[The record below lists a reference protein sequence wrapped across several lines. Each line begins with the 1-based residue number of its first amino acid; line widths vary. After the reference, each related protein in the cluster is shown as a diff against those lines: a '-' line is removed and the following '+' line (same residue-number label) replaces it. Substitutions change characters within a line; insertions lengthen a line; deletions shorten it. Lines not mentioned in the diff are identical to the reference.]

1 MQTHKSLPNIKPGLA
16 IYTYW
21 PTPIE
26 MEVEL
31 RTSGNNIFDSSTDA
45 QYQQA
50 TSNQQVSYCM
60 KSCYLQ
66 ETAAL
71 QNEQNEQASLS

>member
-45 QYQQA
+45 VPAGNLQPA
-50 TSNQQVSYCM
+50 GFVLHEKLLLARN
-60 KSCYLQ
+60 SCS
-66 ETAAL
+66 AK
-71 QNEQNEQASLS
+71 